1 MQNEIN
7 LKSAHEFDSGILRP
21 AITGR
26 DMYYFSKRVMD
37 LILAG
42 LLLIIL
48 TPLMAVI
55 ALAIFIYSPGPI
67 FFKQERVG
75 ARRIRRGNSYY
86 WQRENFH
93 CYKFRTMKINADP
106 SIHKDYVQALIQNDH
121 KTMSRLQ
128 GQQTKVRKLVNDPRL
143 IHPGKFLR
151 KFSLDELP
159 QLWNVLIGDMS
170 LVGPRPERPFFVAQF
185 RQQFPRYLDR
195 HWVKSG
201 MTGWAQ
207 IHGWRGDTSIARR
220 TQYDLYYVQH
230 WSLLLDLRIL
240 TLTLWQ
246 GIRGRI
252 MGA

>member
-7 LKSAHEFDSGILRP
+7 LKSVREFDSGILRP

-37 LILAG
+37 VILAG
-42 LLLIIL
+42 LLLILLSPI
-48 TPLMAVI
+48 MAVI
-55 ALAIFIYSPGPI
+55 ALAIFIYSPGPV

-106 SIHKDYVQALIQNDH
+106 SLHKDYVQALIQNDH
-121 KTMSRLQ
+121 KTMTRLQ
-128 GQQTKVRKLVNDPRL
+128 GQQTTVRKLVNDPRL

-159 QLWNVLIGDMS
+159 QFWNVIIGNMS
-170 LVGPRPERPFFVAQF
+170 MVGPRPAIPYEVEIYKPWHLRRLEAQPGISGL
-185 RQQFPRYLDR
+185 QQVKARCITDFDEQVKFDIEYVDNQSLWLDI
-195 HWVKSG
+195 K
-201 MTGWAQ
+201 
-207 IHGWRGDTSIARR
+207 IALQ
-220 TQYDLYYVQH
+220 TPLA
-230 WSLLLDLRIL
+230 IL
-240 TLTLWQ
+240 TS
-246 GIRGRI
+246 RGA
-252 MGA
+252 G

>member
-93 CYKFRTMKINADP
+93 CYKFRTMRINADP
-106 SIHKDYVQALIQNDH
+106 SIHRDYVQALIQNDH

-159 QLWNVLIGDMS
+159 QLWNVIIGNMS
-170 LVGPRPERPFFVAQF
+170 MIGPRPAIPYEVEIYKPWHYRRLEAQPGISGL
-185 RQQFPRYLDR
+185 QQVEARCLADFDEQVKFDIKYVDNQSLWLDI
-195 HWVKSG
+195 K
-201 MTGWAQ
+201 
-207 IHGWRGDTSIARR
+207 IAFQ
-220 TQYDLYYVQH
+220 TPLA
-230 WSLLLDLRIL
+230 IL
-240 TLTLWQ
+240 TS
-246 GIRGRI
+246 RGA
-252 MGA
+252 G